1 MANRVDQEETSNESP
16 NAWVRDLAYHLS
28 WEFWLHDHAAASETA
43 LTAIF
48 PDGVPEMSPQSA
60 ASQAKE
66 QFYLLRMSQLKE
78 QKKISQDL
86 EYQNA
91 HQNYLSTQMTLKEAN
106 EWWKK
111 VYMQKSTDTVAVA
124 LCNEDILIAA
134 NVKERSYKYIKKG
147 GKGKNLPVGGFGFY
161 DNRFL
166 DRIRQACAVYPQT
179 LRRKVYVLLSERE
192 PSDVFKNAEQHAEMQ
207 ICRYGRQHPESSIK
221 AIGVSKLAC
230 RKCREV
236 MRSKGIVYLDRP
248 FDFYGR
254 PMTDFEVDEKIEHA
268 NITSWLDPDTFDFG
282 DVRAEQ
288 VN

>member
-1 MANRVDQEETSNESP
+1 MARRVDPEEASEESSNT
-16 NAWVRDLAYHLS
+16 WVRDLAYHLS
-28 WEFWLHDHAAASETA
+28 WEFWLQDHAAASATA
-43 LTAIF
+43 LSAIF
-48 PDGVPEMSPQSA
+48 PDGVPEMSPQEA
-60 ASQAKE
+60 AAQAKE
-66 QFYLLRMSQLKE
+66 QFYLVRMSQLRE
-78 QKKISQDL
+78 QGKISQDRG
-86 EYQNA
+86 YRRA
-91 HQNYLSTQMTLKEAN
+91 HQHYIRTQMTLKDAN

-124 LCNEDILIAA
+124 LCNDDVLIAA
-134 NVKERSYKYIKKG
+134 NVKERGYRYIKKG

-166 DRIRQACAVYPQT
+166 NQIRQACAVYPQT
-179 LRRKVYVLLSERE
+179 LQRRIYVLLPEKE

-207 ICRYGRQHPESSIK
+207 ICRYQRQHPESSIK

-236 MRSKGIVYLDRP
+236 MRSKGFTYVDRP

-268 NITSWLDPDTFDFG
+268 NITHWLDPDTFDFG
-282 DVRAEQ
+282 DVKAWL